1 MSKGSLPSK
10 LVEPKVVEVGKQR
23 EVDDGEGN
31 ISAGE
36 EEETLSF
43 RVPFGLTLVLWA
55 VPTVLSEQPMMVLS
69 SPEVTPGWF
78 RDRQ

>member
-43 RVPFGLTLVLWA
+43 MPLWA
-55 VPTVLSEQPMMVLS
+55 FYPRSYSEL
-69 SPEVTPGWF
+69 
-78 RDRQ
+78 